1 MKKDKRQAREHYI
14 EGVHPMNEYE
24 QKIIEIAQEI
34 IRDVPGTSP
43 QKALRHAK
51 DIYRNRKKYK
61 ISAEEKSIEPQET
74 RWEQI
79 PEHVRMTI
87 LKQKKAQ
94 KKRESEGREL
104 PQVHFFSGGK
114 VSPK

>member
-1 MKKDKRQAREHYI
+1 
-14 EGVHPMNEYE
+14 MNEYE

-74 RWEQI
+74 RWGQI
-79 PEHVRMTI
+79 PEHVMTI